1 MTTAQANDCN
11 RVTVTLPAELRPLL
25 EQQRRS
31 LEKGTGLRVSL
42 SQAAAALVRRSAEAQ
57 PQPSK

>member
-1 MTTAQANDCN
+1 MTTAQINDCN

-31 LEKGTGLRVSL
+31 LESGTGLRVSL
-42 SQAAAALVRRSAEAQ
+42 SQAAAALVRRSADLQ
-57 PQPSK
+57 PQK